1 MSTPR
6 RRGGLIPWR
15 IHPIWR
21 GIGLFMAIL
30 IPVIAYS
37 LVEVVLERAQVGNS
51 ELARTLQS
59 PSPWGLD
66 FPLLRV
72 VLVVIASFVL
82 YLVFS
87 VLGSL
92 MYSLMGGPQNEELAQ
107 RTPPNIFRSG
117 RSGR

>member
-1 MSTPR
+1 MRGQR
-6 RRGGLIPWR
+6 RQSGPFPWKV
-15 IHPIWR
+15 HPIWR

-30 IPVIAYS
+30 IPVIAYG
-37 LVEVVLERAQVGNS
+37 LVETILERAQIGNS

-66 FPLLRV
+66 FPVLRV
-72 VLVVIASFVL
+72 ILVVVASFVL

-87 VLGSL
+87 ILGSL
-92 MYSLMGGPQNEELAQ
+92 LYSLLGGPQNEELAQ

>member
-1 MSTPR
+1 MSSSRNRSGPF
-6 RRGGLIPWR
+6 PWR
-15 IHPIWR
+15 VHPIWR

-30 IPVIAYS
+30 IPVIAYG
-37 LVEVVLERAQVGNS
+37 LVEVVLERAQVGNT

-66 FPLLRV
+66 FPLLKV
-72 VLVVIASFVL
+72 LLVVMASFVL

-92 MYSLMGGPQNEELAQ
+92 FYSLLGGPQNEELAQ